1 MYSLLLELTLGVAH
15 VCKLFLR
22 TYRLSAEDFRATL
35 QQNEPVPSHL
45 LWQLNCTESSVTDG
59 PTPTGGATSMT
70 DAQVWLNTN
79 LVRLQKAVLCANC
92 EVISEGLNGHCAGCG
107 SQSLLSLNKVLGGTV
122 ESEPSFAFATSAH
135 AVSDEVRVCTLS
147 VAA

>member
-1 MYSLLLELTLGVAH
+1 MA
-15 VCKLFLR
+15 
-22 TYRLSAEDFRATL
+22 
-35 QQNEPVPSHL
+35 
-45 LWQLNCTESSVTDG
+45 
-59 PTPTGGATSMT
+59 

-107 SQSLLSLNKVLGGTV
+107 SQSLLSLHKVLGGTV
-122 ESEPSFAFATSAH
+122 ESEPSFAFATSAL
-135 AVSDEVRVCTLS
+135 AVSNEVRVCTLS